1 MYAVCVPRK
10 ARMTHRTD
18 PTHPIAVSPPSHRSG
33 LIACVCAFL
42 MWGIFPL
49 YLRALASVPPG
60 QILAHRIVWSTLLV
74 FAWLALRRELGKVV
88 VALRNP
94 QVCGFLAASAALI
107 SVNWLVYVWGVNNG
121 HVIDASLGYFINPLV
136 SVLLGVLVLKE
147 RLNRAQWVAVGLAA
161 VGVTYMTIILGRPPW
176 ISLALALSF
185 GGYGLIRK
193 IVAVEAVPGLAVET
207 ALLTPIAAGY
217 LLWCQHAG
225 IGRFGHTGVSIDALL
240 IGSGLATAVPLA
252 LFSYGA
258 RLIPLSTVGL
268 IQYVG
273 PSLQLVLGITVF
285 GEPFPAVRA
294 WGFVLIWLA
303 LAIYVGDSY
312 LRSRRTGYAAT

>member
-1 MYAVCVPRK
+1 MHGVSVPRT
-10 ARMTHRTD
+10 ARMNHRTEPD
-18 PTHPIAVSPPSHRSG
+18 PAAASSSFRSG

-74 FAWLALRRELGKVV
+74 FAWLALRRELRKVGA
-88 VALRNP
+88 ALLNRP
-94 QVCGFLAASAALI
+94 VCSRLAASATLI
-107 SVNWLVYVWGVNNG
+107 SVNWLIYVWGVNNG

-136 SVLLGVLVLKE
+136 SVLLGVMVLHE
-147 RLNRAQWVAVGLAA
+147 RLNRAQWTAVALAA
-161 VGVTYMTIILGRPPW
+161 LGVAYLTIVVGRPPW
-176 ISLALALSF
+176 IAAGLAASF
-185 GGYGLIRK
+185 GMYGLIRK
-193 IVAVEAVPGLAVET
+193 ITPVEAVPGLAVET
-207 ALLTPIAAGY
+207 LLLTPIAAAY
-217 LLWCQHAG
+217 LFWCSRSGTAA
-225 IGRFGHTGVSIDALL
+225 FGQQALSIDLLL

-268 IQYVG
+268 IQYIG

-294 WGFVLIWLA
+294 WGFALIWLA
-303 LAIYVGDSY
+303 LAIYMGDSF
-312 LRSRRTGYAAT
+312 LRSRRTGYASA